1 MTDTANQID
10 ERAAQAGTPADRK
23 INYVHEGTKAALGVT
38 TLQLYSQL
46 MPAIVSFL
54 NAHYALYANA
64 QQNEALWY
72 NIVSWIFSAILGVI
86 AAPRTALMAVK
97 QIRWFTASLFCAI
110 CGRPITEEKDN
121 AS

>member
-1 MTDTANQID
+1 MTDTANIQD
-10 ERAAQAGTPADRK
+10 ERAAQTGTPADRK
-23 INYVHEGTKAALGVT
+23 INYVREGTKAALGVT
-38 TLQLYSQL
+38 TLQIYSQV

-54 NAHYALYANA
+54 NAHYVLYENV

-72 NIVSWIFSAILGVI
+72 NIVSWVFSAILGVI
-86 AAPRTALMAVK
+86 AAPSTALMAVK
-97 QIRWFTASLFCAI
+97 QIRWFTAALFCAI